1 VDGQHLTRRGG
12 RVGGPTLG
20 SLDEIEAAARVA
32 LSGQDAVLFLTTE
45 DPLLR
50 VAMQLIAQRS
60 WEMRMDINEDLAIR
74 VINHLAKA
82 MK

>member
-1 VDGQHLTRRGG
+1 
-12 RVGGPTLG
+12 
-20 SLDEIEAAARVA
+20 
-32 LSGQDAVLFLTTE
+32 
-45 DPLLR
+45 
-50 VAMQLIAQRS
+50 MQLIAQRS